1 MPPGTGPPFLDLP
14 RIEQVLVYHH
24 PPVLLGLIMGVPLA
38 SQLPERFAR
47 VIQVDDLRRTG
58 EMPLSLIPD
67 PL

>member
-1 MPPGTGPPFLDLP
+1 M
-14 RIEQVLVYHH
+14 YHH
-24 PPVLLGLIMGVPLA
+24 PPVLLGLIMGVQLA
-38 SQLPERFAR
+38 SQLPEMFAR